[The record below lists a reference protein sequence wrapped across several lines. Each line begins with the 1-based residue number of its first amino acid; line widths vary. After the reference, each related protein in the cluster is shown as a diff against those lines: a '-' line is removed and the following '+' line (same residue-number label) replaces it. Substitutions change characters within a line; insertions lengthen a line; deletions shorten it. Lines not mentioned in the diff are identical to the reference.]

1 MLTIKW
7 FPFSFDYVKVSEMFD
22 SIHAVITFE
31 VVMIM
36 VRQFCIVCG
45 SVIDYTK
52 LALAAH

>member
-7 FPFSFDYVKVSEMFD
+7 FPFSFDYVKVSKICD
-22 SIHAVITFE
+22 SIHVVIAFE

-36 VRQFCIVCG
+36 VRQFCRVCG
-45 SVIDYTK
+45 SVIDYTE